1 MVSRI
6 KERLLQYK
14 QELQKQ
20 TMYKEGLPGSSLDI
34 VNSLL
39 DDLEEDEK
47 ENGWIPVGE
56 RMPDPDKH
64 ILVSFFNFSLP
75 MIGRYTVDD
84 GVEWGAHQDWAQ
96 NYMNEKFPEEAMDGD
111 IDLQTKCNVG
121 LIGAGDWLVERGWVL
136 LHNPSQGIAYPTK
149 NSVRE
154 YTKAQKEFLYD
165 YYMERGCKEE
175 ANAIWKER
183 AKR

>member
-47 ENGWIPVGE
+47 ENGWIPVDWRLPE
-56 RMPDPDKH
+56 TDDY
-64 ILVSFFNFSLP
+64 ILVSFSNYTLP
-75 MIGRYTVDD
+75 DIGRYEADKD
-84 GVEWGAHQDWAQ
+84 GGGAF
-96 NYMNEKFPEEAMDGD
+96 FPGDEEEAMYH
-111 IDLQTKCNVG
+111 L
-121 LIGAGDWLVERGWVL
+121 
-136 LHNPSQGIAYPTK
+136 
-149 NSVRE
+149 
-154 YTKAQKEFLYD
+154 D
-165 YYMERGCKEE
+165 YLSMLGCHFRNRIRK
-175 ANAIWKER
+175 I
-183 AKR
+183 KRNL

>member
-47 ENGWIPVGE
+47 ENGWIPVAE
-56 RMPDPDKH
+56 RLPETDDY
-64 ILVSFFNFSLP
+64 ILVSFSNYTLSD
-75 MIGRYTVDD
+75 IGRYEADKD
-84 GVEWGAHQDWAQ
+84 GGGTF
-96 NYMNEKFPEEAMDGD
+96 FPGDEERSY
-111 IDLQTKCNVG
+111 VSFG
-121 LIGAGDWLVERGWVL
+121 LFFNAWMPL
-136 LHNPSQGIAYPTK
+136 PKPY
-149 NSVRE
+149 
-154 YTKAQKEFLYD
+154 
-165 YYMERGCKEE
+165 EE
-175 ANAIWKER
+175 D
-183 AKR
+183 

>member
-47 ENGWIPVGE
+47 ENGWIPVDE
-56 RMPDPDKH
+56 RLPDPDEH

-84 GVEWGAHQDWAQ
+84 DDGGTFRV
-96 NYMNEKFPEEAMDGD
+96 GD
-111 IDLQTKCNVG
+111 IDESF
-121 LIGAGDWLVERGWVL
+121 VEHDLYVSAWMPL
-136 LHNPSQGIAYPTK
+136 PEPY
-149 NSVRE
+149 
-154 YTKAQKEFLYD
+154 KED
-165 YYMERGCKEE
+165 
-175 ANAIWKER
+175 
-183 AKR
+183 

>member
-47 ENGWIPVGE
+47 ENGWIPVAE
-56 RMPDPDKH
+56 RLPETDNY
-64 ILVSFFNFSLP
+64 ILVSFSNCDLP
-75 MIGRYTVDD
+75 DIGRYEADKD
-84 GVEWGAHQDWAQ
+84 GGGAFSR
-96 NYMNEKFPEEAMDGD
+96 ETKKEAMYRLDYLSMLGCHFQNHMRRTKWD
-111 IDLQTKCNVG
+111 I
-121 LIGAGDWLVERGWVL
+121 
-136 LHNPSQGIAYPTK
+136 
-149 NSVRE
+149 
-154 YTKAQKEFLYD
+154 
-165 YYMERGCKEE
+165 
-175 ANAIWKER
+175 AN
-183 AKR
+183 

>member
-47 ENGWIPVGE
+47 ENGWIPVAE
-56 RMPDPDKH
+56 RLPETDDY
-64 ILVSFFNFSLP
+64 ILVSFSNYTLSD
-75 MIGRYTVDD
+75 IGRYEADKD
-84 GVEWGAHQDWAQ
+84 GGGTFFQGD
-96 NYMNEKFPEEAMDGD
+96 EERSY
-111 IDLQTKCNVG
+111 VSFG
-121 LIGAGDWLVERGWVL
+121 LFVNAWMPL
-136 LHNPSQGIAYPTK
+136 PKPY
-149 NSVRE
+149 
-154 YTKAQKEFLYD
+154 
-165 YYMERGCKEE
+165 EE
-175 ANAIWKER
+175 D
-183 AKR
+183 